1 MATYRDD
8 AQWQRGGVLCG
19 HLVADSL
26 GELHDFAARLGLP
39 PSHFQPHALTPHY
52 TLPQVLHG
60 AADALGACALDRSA
74 FNAVIARLNA
84 GGDPPP
90 PSRRG
95 RGQRAAN
102 KARCKATASRPV
114 RTPEQPAL
122 L

>member
-1 MATYRDD
+1 MAAYRDD

-39 PSHFQPHALTPHY
+39 PSQFQPHALTPHY
-52 TLPQVLHG
+52 TLPQALHS
-60 AADALGACALDRSA
+60 AADALGACALDRTA

-90 PSRRG
+90 PRRRG
-95 RGQRAAN
+95 RTHRAAK
-102 KARCKATASRPV
+102 KARGRAPGSRPV